1 MTNFCILW
9 LVKDISE
16 IKQIFV
22 HTLYILKEKEQ
33 RERAIRQKEEE
44 IKRLQEKIR
53 KEQKNG
59 KK

>member
-22 HTLYILKEKEQ
+22 LTLYILKEKEQ

-53 KEQKNG
+53 KDQKNG